1 MLRSAIQP
9 LGTDLGTI
17 ARQAL
22 GGVRERAVAIGDL
35 KSGQG
40 TVKTELRENAV
51 GLPGMLMHG
60 SDDRA
65 VVRDSRS
72 LANSHV
78 RQHTTSSEMAH
89 MPWDIVK
96 ILTAPLARYDHQVI
110 RPLEAEDEVIQ

>member
-35 KSGQG
+35 KPGQG

-60 SDDRA
+60 IAPSCAILAAWRTPTSDSTRR
-65 VVRDSRS
+65 V
-72 LANSHV
+72 LNG
-78 RQHTTSSEMAH
+78 TC
-89 MPWDIVK
+89 PWDIVK
-96 ILTAPLARYDHQVI
+96 ILAAPLARVWSSGYQT
-110 RPLEAEDEVIQ
+110 AGG